1 MLRSL
6 LSMFLVGRVFRMLG
20 GGGRRGYGGHS
31 YRSGYGSGWGTRH
44 GGGYSGLSGLF
55 GHMGRRRRGWI

>member
-1 MLRSL
+1 MLRGL
-6 LSMFLVGRVFRMLG
+6 LSMFLASRMFRML
-20 GGGRRGYGGHS
+20 GGRRGYGARG
-31 YRSGYGSGWGTRH
+31 YRGYGSGWGTRH

>member
-6 LSMFLVGRVFRMLG
+6 LSMFLVGRMFRML
-20 GGGRRGYGGHS
+20 GGRRGYGGHS
-31 YRSGYGSGWGTRH
+31 YRGYGSGWGTRH
-44 GGGYSGLSGLF
+44 GGGHSGLSGLF